1 MARKPQK
8 TYINFEADYSN
19 EVLSRPCFC
28 TSVDLEGLERGIWS
42 RKMFPVLTLSS
53 LDAVYRKNISLF
65 QGKTF
70 CIINNGL

>member
-28 TSVDLEGLERGIWS
+28 TSVDLEGLERGI
-42 RKMFPVLTLSS
+42 
-53 LDAVYRKNISLF
+53 
-65 QGKTF
+65 
-70 CIINNGL
+70 